1 MKAIIEMSDD
11 DNLSRISFSK
21 KDEEVKWDELS
32 RHEQDKVINAM
43 FHYSQ
48 QYAMWRHD

>member
-11 DNLSRISFSK
+11 DNLSCISFSK
-21 KDEEVKWDELS
+21 KDKEVGWGELS
-32 RHEQDKVINAM
+32 RREQDRTIEAM

-48 QYAMWRHD
+48 QYAMWRNE